1 MKRLRAPLFQSVPS
15 VTSRDSSSHTIS
27 AALFA
32 ALFQALES
40 CAPQQRAA
48 ILDALEPRLGSVHD
62 DLSGKVRAL
71 QAPELDS
78 QDKIQGLW
86 LLYLSFVA
94 YPQGDVQIWIGPDLF
109 SDDTGNHLRL
119 ILPGNVA
126 ATLST
131 MLENMRILARIV
143 NPLADVVVKESR
155 PGQVVVILR

>member
-1 MKRLRAPLFQSVPS
+1 MKRLRAPLFHSVPS
-15 VTSRDSSSHTIS
+15 ANSQNTSSHTIP

-40 CAPQQRAA
+40 CDPQQRAT
-48 ILDALEPRLGSVHD
+48 ILDTLEPRLGSVHD

-71 QAPELDS
+71 LAPELDS

-109 SDDTGNHLRL
+109 SDDTGSHLRL
-119 ILPGNVA
+119 ILQGSVSVTPSAIVEDMQ
-126 ATLST
+126 L
-131 MLENMRILARIV
+131 LARTV
-143 NPLADVVVKESR
+143 NASADVVVKESQ
-155 PGQVVVILR
+155 PGHLAVILC